1 MIMQVQLDDR
11 VSRSIHRFVDHVAE
25 NAITWAIIVA
35 GVAVVVVLLFTKR
48 K

>member
-1 MIMQVQLDDR
+1 MIMQVHLDDR
-11 VSRSIHRFVDHVAE
+11 VSRSIQRFVDHVAE

-35 GVAVVVVLLFTKR
+35 GVAVVVLLFTKR

>member
-1 MIMQVQLDDR
+1 MIMQVRLDGR
-11 VSRSIHRFVDHVAE
+11 VSRSIHSFVEYVAD
-25 NAITWAIIVA
+25 NAVTWAAIVA

>member
-1 MIMQVQLDDR
+1 MIMQVRLDDR
-11 VSRSIHRFVDHVAE
+11 ASRSIHSFVEYVAE
-25 NAITWAIIVA
+25 NAITWAVIVA